1 MLFRSTDLDVHRKV
15 MELDYFSYVAL
26 TKALLPHFLERKAGH
41 FVVVSS
47 VMGKIGT
54 PMRSAYAAAKHALH
68 GFFDCLRAEVSPMN
82 IKVTILKPGYIQTN
96 IALNAMTKDGSKL
109 GKVSGNIEGGLPAGK
124 AAVQIK
130 KAIARGAYEAYIG
143 RLSGER
149 VALWLNRLAPGL
161 LIRIAPKQV
170 PK

>member
-1 MLFRSTDLDVHRKV
+1 
-15 MELDYFSYVAL
+15 
-26 TKALLPHFLERKAGH
+26 
-41 FVVVSS
+41 
-47 VMGKIGT
+47 
-54 PMRSAYAAAKHALH
+54 MRSAYAAAKHALH

-82 IKVTILKPGYIQTN
+82 IKVTILTPGYIRTN
-96 IALNAMTKDGSKL
+96 IALNAMTKDGGKL
-109 GKVSGNIEGGLPAGK
+109 GKVSENIEGGLPAEK

-143 RLSGER
+143 KLSGER

-161 LIRIAPKQV
+161 VVRIAPKQV